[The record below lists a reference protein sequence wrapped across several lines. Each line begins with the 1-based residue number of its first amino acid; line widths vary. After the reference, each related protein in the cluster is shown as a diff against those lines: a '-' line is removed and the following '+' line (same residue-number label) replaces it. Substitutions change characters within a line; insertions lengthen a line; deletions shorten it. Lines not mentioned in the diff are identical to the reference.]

1 MTKLIVAAKRRT
13 AAIIAPT
20 VQLARS
26 LVEKADLKCKLS
38 EKQRLYAQ
46 MLKDK
51 IDGPV
56 LEETSREIEAL
67 TLKLYCNVAH
77 RKQ

>member
-1 MTKLIVAAKRRT
+1 MTKLIVAAQKRT
-13 AAIIAPT
+13 VVIVAPS
-20 VQLARS
+20 VKCVRL
-26 LVEKADLKCKLS
+26 LVEKALLKCQLY

-56 LEETSREIEAL
+56 REELSREIEAL
-67 TLKLYCNVAH
+67 TLKLYSNVAH
-77 RKQ
+77 LKQ